1 MFVIIRKVTWLI
13 CYSKRARISR
23 TGASKNCIELMRN
36 KSISGLK
43 FSRISLSQK
52 QTQSSME
59 EMLRF
64 FPPVVLKECHFL
76 KRGRHLGGSCKL
88 VTNNH
93 EDLALSNL
101 KQDK

>member
-43 FSRISLSQK
+43 FSRVSLSE
-52 QTQSSME
+52 TDAVINGGNVEVLSSSGVKGMP
-59 EMLRF
+59 
-64 FPPVVLKECHFL
+64 FPQAWATFGGVLQA
-76 KRGRHLGGSCKL
+76 G
-88 VTNNH
+88 H
-93 EDLALSNL
+93 E
-101 KQDK
+101 